1 MTIETLTL
9 DEALEPDEV
18 RIRVRACGLCHS
30 DLHML
35 DGDLPT
41 AMPTVPG
48 HEMAGVVEAV
58 GSSVRDLAVGA
69 HVVACLSMF
78 CGACDFCRAGQSWLC
93 VHRMDLGRV
102 DRPRERQH
110 RVGGDPVGQVAGL
123 GGLAEAIIV
132 HRNAIVE
139 VPESLPFDR
148 AALLGCAVLT
158 GVGSVT
164 RGAQVR
170 PGETVVVIGAG
181 GVGLNVIQGARL
193 AGARRIVAVD
203 LNADKLELARTFGAT
218 DVIAPGTDPVAAVLD
233 LLGPVDH
240 AFDVVGRSETVV
252 QAIRMIKT
260 GRTAWLVGIPA
271 VGAELR
277 LPGLHLLTQ
286 AKGLQGLL
294 MGSNHFMQDIPA
306 LAELYGQGRL
316 ELDALISQRITLDEV
331 NDGFDLMRAGTAAR
345 TVVVFE

>member
-1 MTIETLTL
+1 
-9 DEALEPDEV
+9 
-18 RIRVRACGLCHS
+18 
-30 DLHML
+30 
-35 DGDLPT
+35 
-41 AMPTVPG
+41 
-48 HEMAGVVEAV
+48 
-58 GSSVRDLAVGA
+58 
-69 HVVACLSMF
+69 
-78 CGACDFCRAGQSWLC
+78 
-93 VHRMDLGRV
+93 MDLGRV
-102 DRPRERQH
+102 DRPRERQ
-110 RVGGDPVGQVAGL
+110 RRLGGDPVGQVAGL

-139 VPESLPFDR
+139 VPGSLPFDR

-316 ELDALISQRITLDEV
+316 ELDALISQRITLDDV